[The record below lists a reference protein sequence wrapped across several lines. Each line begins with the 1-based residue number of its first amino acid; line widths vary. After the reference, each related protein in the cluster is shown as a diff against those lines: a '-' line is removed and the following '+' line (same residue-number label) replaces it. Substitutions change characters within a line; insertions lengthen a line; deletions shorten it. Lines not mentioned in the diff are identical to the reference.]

1 MSVVPLQK
9 RPYDLFVSYAHLD
22 EALVSPIVKWLE
34 MAGLKVWYDT
44 TSGDAS
50 RRSSDLLGRGLQS
63 ARGAIFF
70 LSPNW
75 VASTWCR
82 DEHEVALTERRD
94 SESYLV
100 IAAQLGPLSLP
111 TWFKLANVLDFSTFD
126 AKSAVELLRSL
137 DPDPPGRLDN
147 DQDVYF
153 SGPWSRP
160 SDTAKQILRLMS
172 DQGWRVI
179 GDSPDHPNFKN
190 ATERITSIVETCRGL
205 VAVLTYNE
213 TKPPCYTSPF
223 IIAEVEIA
231 LRLQRPFLLFYE
243 NKVEVPGALAVGSF
257 GGKSIPTPDDGVID
271 PVRRAIVALDEELA
285 RLRYS
290 DKHAYSFLASSLD
303 KSGEPELLQAAV
315 EQATKL
321 PCVRGVEMQGQHVQR
336 AIVDRIQNASFCIA
350 DVSDDNKN
358 SLIEA
363 GVALGAG
370 TPLHLLSKP
379 PQDNSYKTRFLFQ
392 DLEMNWYSN
401 PLERIAHGYRIARAY
416 RRRVFPPS

>member
-1 MSVVPLQK
+1 MTVLPLQK
-9 RPYDLFVSYAHLD
+9 RPFDLFVSYAHLD
-22 EALVSPIVKWLE
+22 EALVSPIVDWLRN
-34 MAGLKVWYDT
+34 AGLKVWYD
-44 TSGDAS
+44 SSNGDAS
-50 RRSSDLLGRGLQS
+50 KRSSDLLSRGLQS

-75 VASTWCR
+75 EASTWCR
-82 DEHEVALTERRD
+82 DEHEVALTERRA

-100 IAAQLGPLSLP
+100 VAAHLLPLELP
-111 TWFKLANVLDFSTFD
+111 TWFQISNVLNFSTFD
-126 AKSAVELLRSL
+126 AKSAIQLLRSL

-147 DQDVYF
+147 KQDVYF

-160 SDTAKQILRLMS
+160 SDAAKKILRSMS
-172 DQGWRVI
+172 EQGWRVI

-223 IIAEVEIA
+223 IIAEAEIA
-231 LRLQRPFLLFYE
+231 LHLQRPFLLFHE
-243 NKVEVPGALAVGSF
+243 DKVEVPGALAAGSF
-257 GGKSIPTPDDGVID
+257 GGKSIPISDGAVIN
-271 PVRRAIVALDEELA
+271 AAQQALLAFDEELA
-285 RLRYS
+285 RLPYS
-290 DKHAYSFLASSLD
+290 DRHAYSFLASSLD
-303 KSGEPELLQAAV
+303 KSSEPELLQAAV
-315 EQATKL
+315 EHATKL

-350 DVSDDNKN
+350 DVSDSNKN

-370 TPLHLLSKP
+370 TPLHLLSQRP
-379 PQDNSYKTRFLFQ
+379 NDDSYKTRFLFQ
-392 DLEMNWYSN
+392 DLEVNWYSN
-401 PLERIAHGYRIARAY
+401 SLDRIAHGYRIARAY